1 MLWLWCILPSLD
13 LIQATKETFS
23 NLKWLGVTILG
34 ELERSTTKDFALSRN
49 PEPSTLTMSLPAQLT
64 CKRNPFCNCCHSGS
78 LQTPPLDSGAGA
90 LRLRWCLFLILWPCC
105 RQLFLS
111 PVGWAL
117 LYSALLR
124 AGVSSMLLGRTL
136 MPSHPAPR
144 NAISSSS
151 TFMVCGVIAYPREL
165 SRSLV
170 VDAGPTTPLT
180 ATRTPQVPFMEHG
193 AGG

>member
-1 MLWLWCILPSLD
+1 MALVYFAISRFNSSHKRNLFQSEVTWGYHSRGTRMFNDRRFWPL
-13 LIQATKETFS
+13 TKPRAIYTQNES
-23 NLKWLGVTILG
+23 SW
-34 ELERSTTKDFALSRN
+34 
-49 PEPSTLTMSLPAQLT
+49 QLT
-64 CKRNPFCNCCHSGS
+64 CKWNPFCNCCHSGS

-90 LRLRWCLFLILWPCC
+90 LRLRWCLFLILWPCW

-117 LYSALLR
+117 LYLALLR

-136 MPSHPAPR
+136 MPSHPASR
-144 NAISSSS
+144 NATSSSS
-151 TFMVCGVIAYPREL
+151 TFMVCGVIVYAREL

-170 VDAGPTTPLT
+170 VDAGPTTTLT
-180 ATRTPQVPFMEHG
+180 ATRKPQVPFMEHG